1 MEVTLVEMDASI
13 RNFRIDFRT
22 DLWRRI
28 SAVARNT
35 TTQAKQGRQAGPI
48 GLSFP
53 FPNVWNLV
61 ESFNV
66 RRLKIEYLNDSHF
79 NVCFLKKT
87 FLVIYFKDC

>member
-1 MEVTLVEMDASI
+1 MEATLVEMDASI

-48 GLSFP
+48 AEVYFFHFSMFGTLSKA
-53 FPNVWNLV
+53 LM
-61 ESFNV
+61 SDAL
-66 RRLKIEYLNDSHF
+66 RLNI
-79 NVCFLKKT
+79 
-87 FLVIYFKDC
+87 